1 MKNTSLLIKNVI
13 YNNQP
18 TDLLIENNLITR
30 IRKNISLSA
39 DKIINC
45 QNSKAVLPGFIN
57 NHTHS
62 AMSYFRGFGEGLP
75 LEKWLTEKIW
85 PKEALLT
92 KDDIYWGTLFSFV
105 EMIKSG
111 ITTINEMYSNRESQ
125 IEALKT
131 LPMRAQVGLVIFDNS
146 DESSP
151 QETIKILEKYQN
163 NLPNNIQFS
172 LAPHSIY
179 TVSKKNLE
187 WVGKFARKTK
197 LPIHIH
203 LAETQTEVKNCLDK
217 YQKRPV
223 EFLES
228 IDFFTNNQVSIAHAV
243 YLSDDELKILE
254 KRKVN
259 LIYNPNSNLKLNSGI
274 FNFEKAE
281 KHNLNITLG
290 TDGVSSNNSLNFFDE
305 MKSAFLSQNALKLSK
320 NQSNFDL
327 KTTDI
332 YQSATINPAK
342 SLQINSGEIKEGK
355 LADLILLDLNHVNL
369 LPNHNLISN
378 LIFSAT
384 PSCVTDVVIN
394 GKIVM
399 ENRLIE
405 LEEKIK
411 REFKKRLK
419 RLFQDEK

>member
-1 MKNTSLLIKNVI
+1 MKNTSLLIKNAI
-13 YNNQP
+13 HNSQS
-18 TDLLIENNLITR
+18 TDLLIENNLITQ
-30 IRKNISLSA
+30 IKKNINFPA
-39 DKIINC
+39 EKIIDC

-57 NHTHS
+57 SHTHS

-75 LEKWLTEKIW
+75 LERWLTEKIW

-92 KDDIYWGTLFSFV
+92 KDDIYWGTLFSFI

-125 IEALKT
+125 IEALQT

-163 NLPNNIQFS
+163 SLPANIQFS

-179 TVSKKNLE
+179 TVSKSNLE
-187 WVGKFARKTK
+187 WVGEFARKTK

-203 LAETQTEVKNCLDK
+203 LAETKIEVENCLDK

-228 IDFFTNNQVSIAHAV
+228 INFFTNNQVSIAHAV
-243 YLSDDELKILE
+243 HLSDNELKILE
-254 KRKVN
+254 KRNVN

-274 FNFEKAE
+274 FDFQQAK
-281 KHNLNITLG
+281 KYSLNITLG

-305 MKSAFLSQNALKLSK
+305 MKSAFLSQNALNLSK

-327 KTTDI
+327 TTRDI
-332 YQSATINPAK
+332 YQSATINGAK
-342 SLQINSGEIKEGK
+342 SLNINSGEIEEGK
-355 LADLILLDLNHVNL
+355 LADLILLDRNHL
-369 LPNHNLISN
+369 SLIPNHNLISN

-384 PSCVTDVVIN
+384 PECVSDVIIN
-394 GKIVM
+394 GQVVM
-399 ENRLIE
+399 ENRFIK

-411 REFKKRLK
+411 NEFKKRLK
-419 RLFQDEK
+419 RLFEDEK